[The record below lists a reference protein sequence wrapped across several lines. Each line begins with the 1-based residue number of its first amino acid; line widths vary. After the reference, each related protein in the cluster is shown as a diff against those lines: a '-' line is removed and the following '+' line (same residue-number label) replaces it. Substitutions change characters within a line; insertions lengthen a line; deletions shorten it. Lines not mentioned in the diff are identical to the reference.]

1 MRVVITGASGN
12 VGTSL
17 LQSLAGED
25 RVESIVGIVRR
36 LPGRAFP
43 KTSFVAADVVSADL
57 VPILRGADAVI
68 HLAWLIQPG
77 RDESVTYAV
86 NVTGSERVFAAA
98 GEAKVPTL
106 VYASSVG
113 AYSPGP
119 KDTAVDESWPTDGIE
134 SSFYARHKAAV
145 ERLLDRLEQ
154 DRPEMRIVRLRPGLI
169 FKREAATEIR
179 RLFLGPFVPRQLI
192 QPRFIPLVPDVTRLR
207 FQAVHSA
214 DVGEAYRRALL
225 SDAAGPFNIA
235 ADPIIGPPELASAL
249 DARPVKVPSS
259 ALRAAAAV
267 TYSLR
272 VQPAEPG
279 WVDMALAV
287 PVMDTSRARSVL
299 GWSPTRTSLE
309 ALRELIDGL
318 HEGGEAET
326 PPLARATTGPARVRE
341 ILTGVGRRV

>member
-1 MRVVITGASGN
+1 LS
-12 VGTSL
+12 
-17 LQSLAGED
+17 
-25 RVESIVGIVRR
+25 
-36 LPGRAFP
+36 FP
-43 KTSFVAADVVSADL
+43 KTSFVAADVVSDDL

-77 RDESVTYAV
+77 RDESVTYAA
-86 NVTGSERVFAAA
+86 NVTGSERVFAATS
-98 GEAKVPTL
+98 EAKVPAL

-119 KDTAVDESWPTDGIE
+119 KDEAVDESWPTEGIE

-154 DRPEMRIVRLRPGLI
+154 ERPEMRIVRLRPGLI

-192 QPRFIPLVPDVTRLR
+192 DPRFIPLVPDLARLR

-214 DVGEAYRRALL
+214 DVGEAYRRALV

-235 ADPIIGPPELASAL
+235 AEPVIGPPELASAL
-249 DARPVKVPSS
+249 GARTVKVPPG
-259 ALRAAAAV
+259 ALRAGAAV
-267 TYSLR
+267 SYWLR
-272 VQPAEPG
+272 AQPTEPG

-318 HEGGEAET
+318 HDGAEVDT
-326 PPLARATTGPARVRE
+326 PPLARATTGPGRLRE